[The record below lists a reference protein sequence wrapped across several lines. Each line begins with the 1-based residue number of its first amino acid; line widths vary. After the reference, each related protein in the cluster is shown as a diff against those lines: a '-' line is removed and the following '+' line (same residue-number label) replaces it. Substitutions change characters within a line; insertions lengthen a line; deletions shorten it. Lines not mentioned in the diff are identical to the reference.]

1 MKRFQ
6 WPLQRLLDVTIQREL
21 AARAKLFALSRK
33 IADVHRKIFYHQA
46 SLRIALA
53 ELSNKN
59 LEKRLPEQQVFMQC
73 SEAEE
78 ERLDKLRENLRV
90 LKKERAEKID
100 VFTKTKSSRETLE
113 RLREE
118 SLQRHERETIKE
130 QQKQLDENAQTA
142 FARKMISLAG
152 MQPGMR
158 SAT

>member
-21 AARAKLFALSRK
+21 AARAKLFALSRR
-33 IADVHRKIFYHQA
+33 IADVHRKIFHHQA

-53 ELSNKN
+53 ELSNQN

-78 ERLDKLRENLRV
+78 EKLDILRENLRV
-90 LKKERAEKID
+90 LKKQRSDQID
-100 VFTKTKSSRETLE
+100 IFTKTKSSRETLE

-118 SLQRHERETIKE
+118 SLQRHEREMIKE

-142 FARKMISLAG
+142 FARKMISLSG
-152 MQPGMR
+152 VQSGMR
-158 SAT
+158 SAI

>member
-6 WPLQRLLDVTIQREL
+6 WPLQRLLDVTIQQEL

-33 IADVHRKIFYHQA
+33 IADVHRKIFHHQA

-53 ELSNKN
+53 ELSNQN

-78 ERLDKLRENLRV
+78 KRLDKLRENLRI
-90 LKKERAEKID
+90 LKKQRADQID
-100 VFTKTKSSRETLE
+100 IFTKTKSSRETLE

-152 MQPGMR
+152 MQSGMR

>member
-21 AARAKLFALSRK
+21 AARAKLFALSRR
-33 IADVHRKIFYHQA
+33 IAGVHREIFHHQA

-53 ELSNKN
+53 ELSEKE

-78 ERLDKLRENLRV
+78 DRLDKLRENLSI
-90 LKKERAEKID
+90 LKKQRAENID
-100 VFTKTKSSRETLE
+100 LFTKTKSSRETLE

-142 FARKMISLAG
+142 FARKMISLSG
-152 MQPGMR
+152 LQPGIR
-158 SAT
+158 STR

>member
-6 WPLQRLLDVTIQREL
+6 WPLQRLLDVTIQQEL

-33 IADVHRKIFYHQA
+33 IADVHRKIFHHQA
-46 SLRIALA
+46 SLRIALD
-53 ELSNKN
+53 ELSSQN

-78 ERLDKLRENLRV
+78 ERLDKLRENLRI
-90 LKKERAEKID
+90 LKKQRADQID
-100 VFTKTKSSRETLE
+100 IFTKTKSSRETLE

-152 MQPGMR
+152 MQSGMR

>member
-33 IADVHRKIFYHQA
+33 IADVHRKIFHHQA
-46 SLRIALA
+46 SLRIALT
-53 ELSNKN
+53 ELSNQN

-78 ERLDKLRENLRV
+78 ERLDKLRENLSI
-90 LKKERAEKID
+90 LKKQRAEKID
-100 VFTKTKSSRETLE
+100 IFTKTKSSRETLE

-118 SLQRHERETIKE
+118 SLQRHEREMMKE
-130 QQKQLDENAQTA
+130 QQKQLDENAQIA
-142 FARKMISLAG
+142 YVRKMIPLSGLRPA
-152 MQPGMR
+152 
-158 SAT
+158 

>member
-33 IADVHRKIFYHQA
+33 IADVHREIFHHQA

-53 ELSNKN
+53 ELSNQN

-78 ERLDKLRENLRV
+78 ERLDKLRENLRI
-90 LKKERAEKID
+90 LKKQRSDQID
-100 VFTKTKSSRETLE
+100 IFTKTKSSRETLE

-130 QQKQLDENAQTA
+130 QQKQMDENAQTA
-142 FARKMISLAG
+142 FARKMISLSG
-152 MQPGMR
+152 MQSGMR